1 MRLQVKFVGGV
12 MYITH
17 NPYITHGYITHGD
30 ISGHIR
36 VGGSRVRRWAKFK
49 KAGAQTY
56 PDTPYEH
63 IPIVSSAI
71 QEVLGILYL
80 LWPKLPDLVRV
91 LHA

>member
-1 MRLQVKFVGGV
+1 VKYVGGV
-12 MYITH
+12 MC
-17 NPYITHGYITHGD
+17 PYGYITHGD

-56 PDTPYEH
+56 PDTPYEP

-71 QEVLGILYL
+71 QEVLGILYM

>member
-1 MRLQVKFVGGV
+1 MVTLVD
-12 MYITH
+12 T
-17 NPYITHGYITHGD
+17 
-30 ISGHIR
+30 SGLSTP
-36 VGGSRVRRWAKFK
+36 GGSRVRRWAKFK

-56 PDTPYEH
+56 PDTPYEP

-71 QEVLGILYL
+71 QEVLGILYM